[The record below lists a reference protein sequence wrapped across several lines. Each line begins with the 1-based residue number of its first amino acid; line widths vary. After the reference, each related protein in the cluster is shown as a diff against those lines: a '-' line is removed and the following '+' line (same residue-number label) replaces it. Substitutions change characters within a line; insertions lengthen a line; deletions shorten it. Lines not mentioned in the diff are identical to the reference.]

1 MSIWVK
7 KMYEERCKKCNHL
20 LSKHPRPKH
29 LRGFGEW
36 DYYDGHCCVRN
47 CNCRVSCF
55 GQQLTGKGNVRKGS
69 YQNQYT
75 KKENE
80 NETI

>member
-1 MSIWVK
+1 MS
-7 KMYEERCKKCNHL
+7 EERCKKCNHL

-55 GQQLTGKGNVRKGS
+55 GQQLTRKGNIRKGS
-69 YQNQYT
+69 FVNQF
-75 KKENE
+75 KLRLQGE
-80 NETI
+80 